1 MRSDGLGILGR
12 RALVPLAAT
21 MSGLMA
27 AFRLATRGEQWSVAV
42 AAVGLERAF
51 NPLPTGHPDR
61 VPSRLA
67 VSPPAG
73 RHIMPALRPVLHRI
87 DDFQQRHAALAYPIA
102 VWKKFGDDQA
112 GYLCALLAFFGFLS
126 LFPLLLVLVTVLGLL
141 LHGNPELQHRVLNSA
156 LADFPIIG
164 QQLKTN
170 VNGVGRSG
178 FGFAVGIVGS
188 LLGARGLA
196 DATQYALNKLW
207 AVPYTRRPGFPHNW
221 LRSYGIIAVLG
232 LGVLATT
239 ALSGIGAW
247 GGHGVFGVGVQVA
260 SVALSLLV
268 NMGLFWLAFHL
279 ATAREISWR
288 DQWLAAAL
296 AGVVW
301 QILQI
306 TGGLIVAH
314 QLRNSSSLYGVFGV
328 VLGLVAWLYLQARLT
343 VYAVEADVVR
353 NRHLWPRSLFPPPLN
368 DQDKEVYRSYP
379 QAEERV
385 ADEQPTSPAPG

>member
-1 MRSDGLGILGR
+1 MPDLH
-12 RALVPLAAT
+12 PL
-21 MSGLMA
+21 
-27 AFRLATRGEQWSVAV
+27 
-42 AAVGLERAF
+42 
-51 NPLPTGHPDR
+51 
-61 VPSRLA
+61 
-67 VSPPAG
+67 
-73 RHIMPALRPVLHRI
+73 LRRI
-87 DDFQQRHAALAYPIA
+87 DRFQQRHPALAYPVA
-102 VWKKFGDDQA
+102 VWKKFSDDRA
-112 GYLCALLAFFGFLS
+112 GYLCALLAFFAFVS

-141 LHGNPELQHRVLNSA
+141 LHGNPDLQHRVLNSA
-156 LADFPIIG
+156 LADFPVIG

-170 VNGVGRSG
+170 VNGIGRSG
-178 FGFAVGIVGS
+178 VGLAVGIIGS

-239 ALSGIGAW
+239 FLSGIGAW
-247 GGHGVFGVGVQVA
+247 GGNGVFGIGVQVA
-260 SVALSLLV
+260 SVILSLIV
-268 NMGLFWLAFHL
+268 NMSLFWLAFHL
-279 ATAREISWR
+279 ATAKEVGWR

-328 VLGLVAWLYLQARLT
+328 VLGLIAWLYLQARLT

-353 NRHLWPRSLFPPPLN
+353 VRKLWPRTLFPPPLN
-368 DQDKEVYRSYP
+368 DQDERVYRSYAAMEQRVKP
-379 QAEERV
+379 ETASADPSEESVQEPTGEVAEKSSAT
-385 ADEQPTSPAPG
+385 ADRA

>member
-1 MRSDGLGILGR
+1 MPDLQ
-12 RALVPLAAT
+12 PL
-21 MSGLMA
+21 
-27 AFRLATRGEQWSVAV
+27 
-42 AAVGLERAF
+42 
-51 NPLPTGHPDR
+51 
-61 VPSRLA
+61 
-67 VSPPAG
+67 
-73 RHIMPALRPVLHRI
+73 LRRI
-87 DDFQQRHAALAYPIA
+87 DRFQQRHPALAYPIA
-102 VWKKFGDDQA
+102 VWKKFSDDQA
-112 GYLCALLAFFGFLS
+112 GYLCALLTFFAFVS

-156 LADFPIIG
+156 LADFPVIG
-164 QQLKTN
+164 QQLRTN
-170 VNGVGRSG
+170 VNGIGRSG
-178 FGFAVGIVGS
+178 LGLAVGIIGS

-239 ALSGIGAW
+239 FLSGIGAW
-247 GGHGVFGVGVQVA
+247 GGQGAFGVGVQVA
-260 SVALSLLV
+260 SVALSLIV
-268 NMGLFWLAFHL
+268 NVGLFWLAFHL
-279 ATAREISWR
+279 ATASEIGWR

-314 QLRNSSSLYGVFGV
+314 QLRDSSSLYGVFGV
-328 VLGLVAWLYLQARLT
+328 VLGLLAWLYLQARLT

-353 NRHLWPRSLFPPPLN
+353 VRRLWPRSMFPPPFT
-368 DQDKEVYRSYP
+368 DEDARVYHSY
-379 QAEERV
+379 ERMEQRV
-385 ADEQPTSPAPG
+385 EQESAD